1 MKKPTITQT
10 KIRVVH
16 AETTRKDAARF
27 YLLGLSLA
35 EIAKQTDVPIRT
47 LERWQKDD
55 CWTDLRNSEP
65 LKDKVC
71 ELHENGLTKQDI
83 ADKLNLSYTTVF
95 RYIKAQES
103 ESE

>member
-1 MKKPTITQT
+1 MKKAKEQQT

-27 YLLGLSLA
+27 YLLGLSLS

-47 LERWQKDD
+47 LERWQKEDA
-55 CWTDLRNSEP
+55 WTDLRNSEP

-71 ELHENGLTKQDI
+71 ELYENGLTKQDI
-83 ADKLNLSYTTVF
+83 SDKLNLSYSTVF
-95 RYIKAQES
+95 RYIKSYES
-103 ESE
+103 ENE